1 MQNLH
6 SSYNLDSKI
15 VLENLKT
22 DISGLSEKDVELR
35 QEEYGKNIF
44 EEKSNN
50 SLIRTFFIQF
60 LNPLIFILIFAS
72 FITIYLG
79 ENIETLVIWLA
90 ILINVLLST
99 YQEYRAENTIE
110 NLKKFIKNKALV
122 KRNGEIV
129 EMDAEGLV
137 VGDIVVLQYGARVPA
152 DIRLIEVTNLKT
164 DEMILTG
171 ESLPVEKNEGIVTDS
186 LITERSNYCFCGTLV
201 TNGSGVGVVTHVG
214 ENTEIGKIAHT
225 LANTK
230 KVLTP
235 VQSAVKNVSWYIL
248 IVAILIV
255 SFVFILGV
263 YRGENIFEMLV
274 LASAVAVG
282 AVPEALPIALTVI
295 LSVGI
300 LNISKKGGL
309 IRKLSAAETLGS
321 TTLILTDKTGTLTEG
336 KLNLE
341 NILLLDGGLNFGN
354 IPTFDIDNLS
364 DSQKNILIKARKNFS
379 VVVRRD
385 DEKHVEYSGNAFEV
399 ILSKIIDRMNIDP
412 NFKINSSKI
421 ILPFNSTN
429 KYSVSSSDNLFIF
442 LGAPDIL
449 INNSSLDSDQ
459 KAELLKNID
468 FLSNEGKRLIAIA
481 QKTAGG
487 GSNLGDLNLL
497 GLFVFSDLL
506 REGIKNDI
514 NEIVKRGVVVKM
526 ITGDLAGTAKFIGEK
541 VGISASDDEI
551 LTGSQ
556 LENINDEDLLK
567 ILPKI
572 KIFARVTPE
581 DKLRI
586 GKLYQNLGEI
596 VAMTGDGVND
606 SPSLKAMDIGISLS
620 SGSEVAKSAADM
632 ILLKD
637 NFRTIVDTIALG
649 HGIRKNIQKVFV
661 YLMSNSLD
669 EVFVVTGSLIAG
681 LALPLTALQIIW
693 VNVLTG
699 TLPAIAF
706 AYDRNNILRNKN
718 KKIFDF
724 KIKFMALGIGT
735 LSSLLLF
742 GLYYLLTKN
751 IFDIELAQSI
761 FFLCFASYILIISYS
776 FIDLDKYIWEYNLLG
791 NWRLNFSVLVG
802 LVLIFATVYTKIGQ
816 SVFGVVPVPLS
827 YLWILF
833 GWLVVNVWVIEFTKY
848 FFINKHVK

>member
-22 DISGLSEKDVELR
+22 GISGLSEKDVELR

-129 EMDAEGLV
+129 EVDAEGLV

-263 YRGENIFEMLV
+263 YRGENILEMLV

-481 QKTAGG
+481 QKNADN
-487 GSNLGDLNLL
+487 GSSLSDLNLL

-514 NEIVKRGVVVKM
+514 DEIVKRGVTVKM
-526 ITGDLAGTAKFIGEK
+526 ITGDLPGTAKFIGEK
-541 VGISASDDEI
+541 VGINASDDEI

-556 LENINDEDLLK
+556 LENINDEDLLE

-586 GKLYQNLGEI
+586 GKLYQKLGDI

-669 EVFVVTGSLIAG
+669 EVFVITGSLIAG

-706 AYDRNNILRNKN
+706 AYDRNNILRTKN

-735 LSSLLLF
+735 VSSLLLF
-742 GLYYLLTKN
+742 VLYYLLTKN

-776 FIDLDKYIWEYNLLG
+776 FIDLDKYIWEYNLFG
-791 NWRLNFSVLVG
+791 NWRLNLSVLIG
-802 LVLIFATVYTKIGQ
+802 LILIFATVYTETGQ
-816 SVFGVVPVPLS
+816 DIFGVISVPFS

-833 GWLVVNVWVIEFTKY
+833 GWLAVNVWVIEFTKY
-848 FFINKHVK
+848 FFINKHIK

>member
-6 SSYNLDSKI
+6 SSYNLDSKL

-35 QEEYGKNIF
+35 QKEYGKNIF
-44 EEKSNN
+44 EEN
-50 SLIRTFFIQF
+50 SKNGLIRTFFTQF

-72 FITIYLG
+72 FVTVYLG
-79 ENIETLVIWLA
+79 ENMETIVIWAA

-122 KRNGEIV
+122 KRDGEII
-129 EMDAEGLV
+129 EIEAEDLV

-171 ESLPVEKNEGIVTDS
+171 ESLPVEKIEGVVTDS
-186 LITERSNYCFCGTLV
+186 LITERRNYCFCGTLV
-201 TNGSGVGVVTHVG
+201 TNGNGMGVVTHIG

-255 SFVFILGV
+255 SFVFILGIH
-263 YRGENIFEMLV
+263 RGENIFEMLV

-341 NILLLDGGLNFGN
+341 NILLLDKGFNFADM
-354 IPTFDIDNLS
+354 PVFDVGNLS
-364 DSQKNILIKARKNFS
+364 DNHKNILIKARKNFS
-379 VVVRRD
+379 VVLRKN
-385 DEKHVEYSGNAFEV
+385 DEKQIEYSGNAFEV
-399 ILSKIIDRMNIDP
+399 ILSRIIDGQNIDP
-412 NFKINSSKI
+412 DFKINSAKI
-421 ILPFNSTN
+421 ISPFNSTN
-429 KYSVSSSDNLFIF
+429 KYSISSSDSLFVF

-449 INNSSLDSDQ
+449 INNSNLDSVH
-459 KAELLKNID
+459 KTELLKNID
-468 FLSNEGKRLIAIA
+468 SLSNEGKRLIAIA
-481 QKTAGG
+481 QKSGG
-487 GSNLGDLNLL
+487 DSSSLSDLNLL

-514 NEIVKRGVVVKM
+514 DEIVKRGVAVKM
-526 ITGDLAGTAKFIGEK
+526 ITGDLPGTAKFIGEK
-541 VGISASDDEI
+541 VGINASDDEV

-556 LENINDEDLLK
+556 LENISDEDLLE

-586 GKLYQNLGEI
+586 GKLYQKLGEI

-632 ILLKD
+632 ILLRD
-637 NFRTIVDTIALG
+637 DFRTIVDTIALG

-669 EVFVVTGSLIAG
+669 EVFVITGSLIAG

-706 AYDRNNILRNKN
+706 AYDRNNILRTKN

-735 LSSLLLF
+735 VSSLLLF
-742 GLYYLLTKN
+742 VLYYLLTKN
-751 IFDIELAQSI
+751 IIDISVAQSV

-776 FIDLDKYIWEYNLLG
+776 FIDLDRYIWNYNIFS
-791 NWRLNFSVLVG
+791 NWRLNLSVLIG

-816 SVFGVVPVPLS
+816 NVFGLVPTPFN

-833 GWLVVNVWVIEFTKY
+833 GWLAVNVWVIEFTKY
-848 FFINKHVK
+848 FFINKHIK